1 MNMGNSIN
9 KFGVGIIGTGR
20 YLPSKIISN
29 EQIEAQCGLKNGD
42 ILEKTGIKR
51 RFIVEDHETASSMS
65 ATCAQQALKAANIN
79 SSQLGLIICC
89 TFTGDYVYPALA
101 CKVQEL
107 IGAKNAGSFDVMANC
122 TSVQVGLTIASDR
135 MKCDPTISYA
145 LVIGVALQSR
155 FINWSDPNTA
165 IYFSDGAGAAV
176 LGQVAPGYGVL
187 ASEIFTN
194 SSVFEAVRMRGGG
207 SSYPMRAENVNNGL
221 QFYEMNGLEVWKQ
234 VMQNQPKAIRRVLE
248 KINMLPEDVD
258 FFIFHQAN
266 KNLIHYVMGRMKL
279 PLDRT
284 ITNVDEI
291 GNTADASIAIA
302 LHEALL
308 TKRIKRDDIVI
319 VAGVGAGFTFGA
331 TVIRWQ

>member
-1 MNMGNSIN
+1 MGDNINMY
-9 KFGVGIIGTGR
+9 GVGIIGTGR
-20 YLPSKIISN
+20 YLPSKIIGN
-29 EQIEAQCGLKNGD
+29 DQIEAQCGLKGGD

-51 RFIVEDHETASSMS
+51 RFVVEDHETASSMS
-65 ATCAQQALKAANIN
+65 ATCALQALTASNIN
-79 SSQLGLIICC
+79 PSQIGLIICC

-122 TSVQVGLTIASDR
+122 TSFQVGLTIASDR
-135 MKCDPTISYA
+135 MKCDPTIRYA

-176 LGQVAPGYGVL
+176 LGQVPPGYGIL

-207 SSYPMRAENVNNGL
+207 SSYPMRDENVNNGL

-248 KINMLPEDVD
+248 KIDMLPEDVD

-302 LHEALL
+302 LHEALSSE
-308 TKRIKRDDIVI
+308 RIERDDIVI